1 MLTRGDDPP
10 ALGEPAPLLKAGEL
24 GCAFLPLLGH
34 LPNMVV
40 SHAKEAATTFASD
53 PPPPANTPEY
63 LARLVPVERACDA
76 SVDAIAETLT
86 QIVETSHP
94 ELRPTLEPR
103 MYGDAAVDAVA
114 WTMHY
119 EHHGHTR
126 DVPRAALED
135 AVAAM
140 FPPPDFVREDERV
153 GGGVHGEAN
162 EGSKFCVFVAVFEGV
177 ALVTVTRDWDVTRG
191 YRAREMAERGEA
203 RREGADHAAA
213 ETTGGGGYP

>member
-34 LPNMVV
+34 LPNMVTAY
-40 SHAKEAATTFASD
+40 AKEAVTTFVSD
-53 PPPPANTPEY
+53 PPPPHNTPEY

-76 SVDAIAETLT
+76 SVHAIAETLT
-86 QIVETSHP
+86 QIVEFEHP
-94 ELRPTLEPR
+94 ELRPTLEPQT
-103 MYGDAAVDAVA
+103 YSDAARDATR

-140 FPPPDFVREDERV
+140 FPPPDFVREDESV
-153 GGGVHGEAN
+153 ESVESGDAN
-162 EGSKFCVFVAVFEGV
+162 EKSKFCVFVAVFEGV

-191 YRAREMAERGEA
+191 YRAREMAEREEA
-203 RREGADHAAA
+203 RREGAENAAA